1 VPQPV
6 DDAACIL
13 HLHQAASHDFA
24 ALLTSIPE
32 LVEAYEGA
40 DAAGATTRRYAI
52 INEDKQVLMI
62 ESEDQLT
69 SENL

>member
-1 VPQPV
+1 M
-6 DDAACIL
+6 L
-13 HLHQAASHDFA
+13 HFDQAASRNFA

-52 INEDKQVLMI
+52 INEDKQVLM
-62 ESEDQLT
+62 
-69 SENL
+69 NRVGGPAYK